1 MTNELT
7 VRVGQGLAVQAVGD
21 MLESWTKYIDASQT
35 TVQGYTRAVRQF
47 RKYLQANNITAPV
60 REDVVSFREQLKAE
74 GKKPA
79 TIQAYIQAVR
89 LFFQWASQQGLYAN
103 IAEHIKGAKLD
114 IGHKKDCLTAKQ
126 AGKLVTSIDTST
138 IAGKRD
144 YAIILAMLTGG
155 LRTIEIVRAD
165 IGDLRT
171 VADFTALYLQ
181 GKGHTEKT
189 QYIKVSEQLEDAIR
203 DYLKART
210 ETGEILQ
217 DNSPLFICASNKNV
231 FGRLTTRSVSRIA
244 KTHLVDIGLNSS
256 RITAHSLR
264 HTTATLNL
272 LAGASIEETQQ
283 LLRHTNI
290 NTTMIYSH
298 ALERANN
305 NSEIRITNAI
315 FSSIAK

>member
-1 MTNELT
+1 MGTEL
-7 VRVGQGLAVQAVGD
+7 VVNAEQALAVQNVGD
-21 MLESWTKYIDASQT
+21 MFNSWVSYIDASKS
-35 TVQGYTRAVRQF
+35 TVAGYTRAINQF
-47 RKYLQANNITAPV
+47 RSYLLANNIVAPV
-60 REDVVSFREQLKAE
+60 RQDVINFREQLKAD
-74 GKKPA
+74 GKKPT
-79 TIQAYIQAVR
+79 TIQAYIQAIR

-114 IGHKKDCLTAKQ
+114 TGHKKDCLTVKQ
-126 AGKLVTSIDTST
+126 AGKLITSIDTST

-155 LRTIEIVRAD
+155 LRTIEVVRAD

-171 VADFTALYLQ
+171 VADFTALYIQ

-189 QYIKVSEQLEDAIR
+189 QYIKVSEQLEDAVR

-217 DNSPLFICASNKNV
+217 DNSPLFICAGNKNV

-244 KTHLVDIGLNSS
+244 KLHLVDIGLNSS
-256 RITAHSLR
+256 RLTAHSLR
-264 HTTATLNL
+264 HTTATINL

-290 NTTMIYSH
+290 NTTLIYSH

-305 NSEIRITNAI
+305 NSEIRVANAI
-315 FSSIAK
+315 FEAMAN